1 LIRYHITGG
10 LSFDD
15 TLDTIRS
22 SVAAGVDW
30 IQVREKHLPARE
42 LARWTTAVVEAAAGR
57 AKVLVNTR
65 VDVAL
70 ACGAA
75 GVHLPGGAPPPSAWR
90 ALVPPGFLFGVSCHS
105 VEEVRESEQNDAD
118 FAVFAPVFAPLSKDS
133 VLPPQG
139 LDRLAEA
146 ARAVRIPVLALGGI
160 TWENV
165 PLCLEAGAT
174 GVAGIT
180 LFRSAPTR

>member
-10 LSFDD
+10 LSLDD
-15 TLDTIRS
+15 TLDTIHRS
-22 SVAAGVDW
+22 AAAGVDW

-42 LARWTTAVVEAAAGR
+42 LARWTTAILEAAAGR

-75 GVHLPGGAPPPSAWR
+75 GVHLPAGAPPPSAWR
-90 ALVPPGFLFGVSCHS
+90 GLVLSGFLVGVSCHT
-105 VEEVRESEQNDAD
+105 VEEVRESEQNGAD
-118 FAVFAPVFAPLSKDS
+118 FAVFAPVFAPLSKRS
-133 VLPPQG
+133 ALPPHG
-139 LDRLAEA
+139 LARLAEA

-160 TWENV
+160 TWESA
-165 PLCLEAGAT
+165 PLCLEAGAA
-174 GVAGIT
+174 GIAGIT
-180 LFRSAPTR
+180 LFRHPSPR